1 LAVLHELHNVIFVCL
16 LSGWLLS
23 MEWGIVLPVG
33 CVGWYNT
40 KIVLPDCCNMGDKE
54 GLLVTLFLWLIL
66 NSPTVTLKMK
76 YYEFSNYGEELVS
89 L

>member
-1 LAVLHELHNVIFVCL
+1 
-16 LSGWLLS
+16 
-23 MEWGIVLPVG
+23 MEWGIVLPVGCVGWYNTKIVLPVG